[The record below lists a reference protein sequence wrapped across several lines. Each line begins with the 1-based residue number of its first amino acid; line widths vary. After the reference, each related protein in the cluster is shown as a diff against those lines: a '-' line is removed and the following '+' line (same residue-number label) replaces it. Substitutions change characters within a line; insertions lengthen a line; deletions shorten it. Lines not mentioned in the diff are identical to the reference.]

1 MGRERTAGVLH
12 GDTAATTEGRDRKRR
27 RPVLKDLDEDE

>member
-27 RPVLKDLDEDE
+27 PVLEDLDEDE